1 MRTLCLAATILT
13 LFGQCK
19 QPKYAADNLP
29 DEYLRFGNG
38 GGFTGLETTY
48 TLLENGQLFKSTS
61 SAPQLVEQKTC
72 NRKQADRLIES
83 AEDLGLL
90 KLDFTHPGNIYQFVE
105 LRDDGQT
112 RRVTWGDPAH
122 PVDEKIRALYE
133 QIVQLTANK

>member
-1 MRTLCLAATILT
+1 MRTLCLAAAILA

-19 QPKYAADNLP
+19 YPMYTADNLP

-48 TLLENGQLFKSTS
+48 TLLENGQLFKNTST
-61 SAPQLVEQKTC
+61 APLLVEQKTC

-83 AEDLGLL
+83 AENLGLL
-90 KLDFTHPGNIYQFVE
+90 KLDFMHPGNIYQFME
-105 LRDDGQT
+105 LRDDGQI

-133 QIVQLTANK
+133 QLVQLTANK